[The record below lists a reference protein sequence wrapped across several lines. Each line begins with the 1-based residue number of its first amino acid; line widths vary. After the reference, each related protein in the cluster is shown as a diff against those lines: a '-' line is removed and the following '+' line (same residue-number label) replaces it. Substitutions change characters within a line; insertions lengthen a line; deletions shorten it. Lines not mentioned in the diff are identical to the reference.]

1 MTRDRF
7 DLFVPGRLCL
17 FGEHS
22 DWAGGYRT
30 QDGSIEPG
38 HCLVV
43 GTTQGIHATVEAH
56 QYKLIVNSTTVDGTQ
71 IDSCELGM
79 YKREL
84 QIVARDGGFFSYC
97 AGVAYYMLKD
107 LLVGGLIA
115 TVKTDLPIRKGLS
128 SSAAICVLIARAF
141 SRIYDLGLT
150 IEQEMDYAYR
160 GEILTPSECGRM
172 DQVCAYNGVPV
183 FLTFDGNN
191 MKVKPLRLGRP
202 IYMVVVDLNKEKNT
216 KKILSDLNKC
226 FMGEGSTTRKYL
238 RYALGEAN
246 TGIVT
251 LAKKALIRGDS
262 ETLGRLMCRAQKVFD
277 EFVLPASITELASP
291 KLHWLLS
298 LSEIQGFVWG
308 GKGVGSQGDGS
319 AQFVTK
325 GPEAQRE
332 LIQLLSEMD
341 VCPYELTI
349 GADES

>member
-1 MTRDRF
+1 MTRDCF

-30 QDGSIEPG
+30 QDASIEPG

-43 GTTQGIHATVEAH
+43 GTTQGIRASVLAH
-56 QYKLIVNSTTVDGTQ
+56 PYKLIVNSATVDGTP

-79 YKREL
+79 YQREL
-84 QIVARDGGFFSYC
+84 LATANSKSFFSYC
-97 AGVAYYMLKD
+97 AGTAYYMLKD
-107 LLVGGLIA
+107 FLVGGLIV
-115 TVKTDLPIRKGLS
+115 TVKTDLPIQKGLA
-128 SSAAICVLIARAF
+128 SSAAICVLIVRAF

-183 FLTFDGNN
+183 FLTFGNN
-191 MKVKPLRLGRP
+191 MKVEPLELERP
-202 IYMVVVDLNKEKNT
+202 TYMVVVDLNKEKNT
-216 KKILSDLNKC
+216 QKILSDLNKC
-226 FMGEGSTTRKYL
+226 FMREDSTKRKYL

-246 TGIVT
+246 TEIVA
-251 LAKKALIRGDS
+251 LAKKALICGDS
-262 ETLGRLMCRAQKVFD
+262 ETLGRLMCRAQQAFD
-277 EFVLPASITELASP
+277 EFVRPVSPIELASP

-298 LSEIQGFVWG
+298 LPEIQDFVWG

-319 AQFVTK
+319 AQFITK

-349 GADES
+349 GADEL

>member
-1 MTRDRF
+1 MTRDCF

-22 DWAGGYRT
+22 DWAGGYRKR
-30 QDGSIEPG
+30 DESIEPG

-43 GTTQGIHATVEAH
+43 GTTQGIRASILAH
-56 QYKLIVNSTTVDGTQ
+56 PYKLIVNSATVDGAP

-84 QIVARDGGFFSYC
+84 LATARSKSFFSYC
-97 AGVAYYMLKD
+97 AGAAYYMLKD
-107 LLVGGLIA
+107 FLVGGLIV
-115 TVKTDLPIRKGLS
+115 TVRTDLPIQKGLS
-128 SSAAICVLIARAF
+128 SSAAICVLIVRAF
-141 SRIYDLGLT
+141 SRVYELGLT

-183 FLTFDGNN
+183 FLTFDGDN
-191 MKVKPLRLGRP
+191 MRVEPLRLGLP

-216 KKILSDLNKC
+216 RKILSDLNKC
-226 FMGEGSTTRKYL
+226 FMGADSTKRERL
-238 RYALGEAN
+238 RHALGESN
-246 TGIVT
+246 TEIVT
-251 LAKKALIRGDS
+251 LAKKALIRSDS
-262 ETLGRLMCRAQKVFD
+262 EILGRLMRRAQQVFD
-277 EFVLPASITELASP
+277 GFVRPASSVELASP

-298 LSEIQGFVWG
+298 LPEIQDFVWG